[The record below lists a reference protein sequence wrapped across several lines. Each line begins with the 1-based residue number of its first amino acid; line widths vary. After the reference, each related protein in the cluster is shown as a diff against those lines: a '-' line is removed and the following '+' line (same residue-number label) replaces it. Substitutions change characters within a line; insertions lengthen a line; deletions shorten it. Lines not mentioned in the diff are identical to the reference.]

1 MNKTISLAAI
11 AMVAVIMGMSA
22 FAPAMADKP
31 ADVKICHFDNDL
43 SVSIIIVNENAQQAH
58 VGNANHVHEN
68 DAGEDFL
75 IDDDDDD
82 ETNNSDDCPV
92 RDVPE

>member
-11 AMVAVIMGMSA
+11 AMVAVVMGLSA

-31 ADVKICHFDNDL
+31 ETVQICHFDNDG
-43 SVSIIIVNENAQQAH
+43 SVSLIIINENAVQAH
-58 VGNANHVHEN
+58 IGNANHVHMN

-75 IDDDDDD
+75 YVDDA
-82 ETNNSDDCPV
+82 TTPCPPV
-92 RDVPE
+92 D